1 MFAHI
6 DCAPME
12 GVTRAVFRR
21 RHHRMFGGADRYFT
35 PFLSP
40 SADGVFSEKELREV
54 LPEACRGVPTVPQLL
69 AGRAEHF
76 VWAAKDMAA
85 LGYREV
91 NLNLG
96 CPSGTVVA
104 KHKGSGLLADP
115 GELDRFLEGVFS
127 GLRDTEIAVSV
138 KTRTGLEDSG
148 GFSRLMEV
156 FNRYPICVL
165 TIHPRAGK
173 QFYRGE
179 PDREAFALGLEA
191 AAMPVCYNGDVF
203 TLRDAR
209 DLREWFPK
217 LERVMLGRGLV
228 ADPSLARQLRGGPP
242 LSGEELR
249 QFHDG
254 LLADYLACIRGEV
267 NVLHKMKE
275 LWNYWGCLFPQER
288 RALKAIR
295 KAPRLAEYRRAAES
309 LLQRDPAPDGGYSP
323 ELL

>member
-148 GFSRLMEV
+148 GFPRLMEV

-165 TIHPRAGK
+165 TIHPRVGK

-191 AAMPVCYNGDVF
+191 AGS
-203 TLRDAR
+203 
-209 DLREWFPK
+209 
-217 LERVMLGRGLV
+217 RGLKSCALMRSFMFRSV
-228 ADPSLARQLRGGPP
+228 SPSA
-242 LSGEELR
+242 
-249 QFHDG
+249 
-254 LLADYLACIRGEV
+254 
-267 NVLHKMKE
+267 
-275 LWNYWGCLFPQER
+275 
-288 RALKAIR
+288 
-295 KAPRLAEYRRAAES
+295 
-309 LLQRDPAPDGGYSP
+309 
-323 ELL
+323 